1 MVVWNDRVPVSEF
14 EVIRVKEKNTKVKR
28 ACVRSYSGDC
38 VLEHMFKRGT
48 SELKTHYR

>member
-28 ACVRSYSGDC
+28 ACVRSYSGDGVC
-38 VLEHMFKRGT
+38 SKEAHQ
-48 SELKTHYR
+48 S